1 MFQTRYTR
9 QSFFYAT
16 DFINNSYYI
25 PFCGFVNPFII
36 NYLKKIQKT
45 SSYMHSLALNRHFL
59 RISAFS

>member
-25 PFCGFVNPFII
+25 PFCGFVNPLII
-36 NYLKKIQKT
+36 IYLKKFQKI
-45 SSYMHSLALNRHFL
+45 SLPMHSFASNQDFP
-59 RISAFS
+59 RISSFS